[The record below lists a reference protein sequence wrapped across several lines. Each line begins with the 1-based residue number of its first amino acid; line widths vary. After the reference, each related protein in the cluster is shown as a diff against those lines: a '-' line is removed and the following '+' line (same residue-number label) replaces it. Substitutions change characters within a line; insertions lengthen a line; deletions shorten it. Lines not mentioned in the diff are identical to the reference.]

1 MVLRFVRER
10 TARREQLP
18 GIQLLPISSHPMQ
31 SQSWHKKEKYQHH
44 AQLEE
49 KQQNQFSEFLLLNFK
64 EMRRPG
70 YTGVPKEIRGDK
82 VEQSKGKADDKGAEE
97 HVPEENDLFVFHI
110 W

>member
-1 MVLRFVRER
+1 
-10 TARREQLP
+10 
-18 GIQLLPISSHPMQ
+18 MQ

-49 KQQNQFSEFLLLNFK
+49 KQQNQF
-64 EMRRPG
+64 
-70 YTGVPKEIRGDK
+70 PKEIRGDK